1 MQVQIYI
8 LLLFYYFFFYILLK
22 KEILSNTGTMVRPPP
37 YHILYSKLWRL
48 LWATYQI
55 ADAMTDA
62 TTDVTMDVDVSV
74 QEETAVSGGL
84 SSFYSSVAVVMAVHP
99 GDLAQADVV
108 VTTAIM
114 TITAAVLLSGLS
126 YYPASVETALFSN
139 RLLLFLKKYVKCRD
153 DSSLTFV
160 RNRESSRYL
169 YKDTPAYFFIYFH
182 MIQ

>member
-1 MQVQIYI
+1 
-8 LLLFYYFFFYILLK
+8 
-22 KEILSNTGTMVRPPP
+22 MVRPPP

-84 SSFYSSVAVVMAVHP
+84 SFFYSSVAVVMAVHP
-99 GDLAQADVV
+99 GDLAQADVAV
-108 VTTAIM
+108 MTAIM

-139 RLLLFLKKYVKCRD
+139 RLHLFLGKHVKCRG

-160 RNRESSRYL
+160 RNRGIVPVSL
-169 YKDTPAYFFIYFH
+169 
-182 MIQ
+182 